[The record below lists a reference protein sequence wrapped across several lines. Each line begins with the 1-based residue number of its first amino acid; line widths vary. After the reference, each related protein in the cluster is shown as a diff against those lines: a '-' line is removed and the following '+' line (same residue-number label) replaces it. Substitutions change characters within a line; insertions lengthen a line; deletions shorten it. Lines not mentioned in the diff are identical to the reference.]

1 MAMILIISFLCAF
14 LLFLLLILLLGAVMK
29 RKKAVS
35 ERMHQYVGDFAE
47 EEEDETPSARRRLRL
62 AFRKQMRKMGSQ
74 KTASKLDLMMH
85 RAGLPLLGY
94 EMVAISIVGALLAGF
109 LAMIF
114 LGSFLYAILVGVITF
129 MAAWGWVK
137 IRIAQRLQAFL
148 YQMADCL
155 TLIANSLRAGF
166 SFLQTV
172 ELISKEMKPPVSS
185 EFARVLRE
193 TNLGKPMDQ
202 ALTEMDQR
210 VGSPDFSL
218 IVTAVLIQQQVGGN
232 LADIIDVIRDTIL
245 ERIRI
250 RREIHTLTAQGRAS
264 GIILALLPVAM
275 GLFMYITSPEYMR
288 PLLTTRIGQ
297 MIIAGAVFLEI
308 VGFLIIRKIVDIK
321 V

>member
-14 LLFLLLILLLGAVMK
+14 LLFLLLVLILGAVT
-29 RKKAVS
+29 KKKKVVS

-47 EEEDETPSARRRLRL
+47 DESDDTPSARRRLRI

-94 EMVAISIVGALLAGF
+94 EMVAISIGGGLLAGF
-109 LAMIF
+109 VAMIF
-114 LGSFLYAILVGVITF
+114 LGSLLSAILVGVLVF
-129 MAAWGWVK
+129 AAAWMWVK
-137 IRIAQRLQAFL
+137 IRIAKRLQSFL
-148 YQMADCL
+148 YQLADCL
-155 TLIANSLRAGF
+155 TLISNSLRAGF

-172 ELISKEMKPPVSS
+172 ELISKEMKPPVST

-193 TNLGKPMDQ
+193 TNLGKPMEQ

-264 GIILALLPVAM
+264 GVVLALLPVAM

-288 PLLTTRIGQ
+288 PLLTTRLGQ
-297 MIIAGAVFLEI
+297 MIIAGAVFLEF

>member
-1 MAMILIISFLCAF
+1 MIVLISFLCAF
-14 LLFLLLILLLGAVMK
+14 LLFILMVLVLGALLKK
-29 RKKAVS
+29 RKAVS
-35 ERMHQYVGDFAE
+35 ARMHQYVGDVEME
-47 EEEDETPSARRRLRL
+47 EEETISTRRRLRI
-62 AFRKQMRKMGSQ
+62 AFRRQMRKMGSQ

-94 EMVAISIVGALLAGF
+94 EMVAISIVSAVLGF
-109 LAMIF
+109 VVGEILS
-114 LGSFLYAILVGVITF
+114 GSFLVGLLIGAMVFIAEW
-129 MAAWGWVK
+129 MWVK
-137 IRIAQRLQAFL
+137 IRIAKRLRSFL
-148 YQMADCL
+148 FQMADCL

-172 ELISKEMKPPVSS
+172 EIISKEMKPPVST

-193 TNLGKPMDQ
+193 TNLGKPMEQ

-250 RREIHTLTAQGRAS
+250 RGEIHTLTAQGRTS
-264 GIILALLPVAM
+264 GVILALLPVAM
-275 GLFMYITSPEYMR
+275 GCFMYITSPEYMR
-288 PLLTTRIGQ
+288 PLLTTRLGQ
-297 MIIAGAVFLEI
+297 MIIAGAVFLELI
-308 VGFLIIRKIVDIK
+308 GFLIIRKIVDIK

>member
-1 MAMILIISFLCAF
+1 MILIISFLCAF
-14 LLFLLLILLLGAVMK
+14 LLFLLLVLILGAVTK
-29 RKKAVS
+29 KKKAVS

-47 EEEDETPSARRRLRL
+47 EDDDTPSARSRLRI

-94 EMVAISIVGALLAGF
+94 EMVAISIGGGLLAGF
-109 LAMIF
+109 VAMIL
-114 LGSFLYAILVGVITF
+114 LGSLTSALLVGVLVF
-129 MAAWGWVK
+129 MAAWAWVK
-137 IRIAQRLQAFL
+137 IRIAKRLQSFL
-148 YQMADCL
+148 YQLADCL
-155 TLIANSLRAGF
+155 TLISNSLRAGF

-172 ELISKEMKPPVSS
+172 ELISKEMKPPVST

-193 TNLGKPMDQ
+193 TNLGKPLDQ

-264 GIILALLPVAM
+264 GVVLALLPVAM

-288 PLLTTRIGQ
+288 PLLTTRLGQ
-297 MIIAGAVFLEI
+297 MIIAGAVFLEF

>member
-1 MAMILIISFLCAF
+1 MILIISFLCAF
-14 LLFLLLILLLGAVMK
+14 LLFLLLVLILGAVTK
-29 RKKAVS
+29 KKKAVS
-35 ERMHQYVGDFAE
+35 ERMHQYVGDFV
-47 EEEDETPSARRRLRL
+47 EEDDDTPSARSRLRI

-94 EMVAISIVGALLAGF
+94 EMVAISIGGGLLAGF
-109 LAMIF
+109 VAMIL
-114 LGSFLYAILVGVITF
+114 LGSLISALLVGVLVF
-129 MAAWGWVK
+129 AAAWAWVK
-137 IRIAQRLQAFL
+137 IRIAKRLQSFL
-148 YQMADCL
+148 YQLADCL
-155 TLIANSLRAGF
+155 TLISNSLRAGF

-172 ELISKEMKPPVSS
+172 ELISKEMKPPVST

-193 TNLGKPMDQ
+193 TNLGKPLDQ

-264 GIILALLPVAM
+264 GVVLALLPVAM

-288 PLLTTRIGQ
+288 PLLTTRLGQ
-297 MIIAGAVFLEI
+297 MIIAGAVFLEF

>member
-14 LLFLLLILLLGAVMK
+14 LLFLLLVLILGAVTK
-29 RKKAVS
+29 KKKAVS

-47 EEEDETPSARRRLRL
+47 EDDDTPSARSRLRI

-94 EMVAISIVGALLAGF
+94 EMVAISIGGGLLAGF
-109 LAMIF
+109 VAMIL
-114 LGSFLYAILVGVITF
+114 LGSLTSALLVGVLVF
-129 MAAWGWVK
+129 MAAWAWVK
-137 IRIAQRLQAFL
+137 IRIAKRLQSFL
-148 YQMADCL
+148 YQLADCL
-155 TLIANSLRAGF
+155 TLISNSLRAGF

-172 ELISKEMKPPVSS
+172 ELISKEMKPPVST

-193 TNLGKPMDQ
+193 TNLGKPLDQ

-264 GIILALLPVAM
+264 GVVLALLPVAM

-288 PLLTTRIGQ
+288 PLLTTRLGQ
-297 MIIAGAVFLEI
+297 MIIAGAVFLEF

>member
-1 MAMILIISFLCAF
+1 MAVILIISFLCAF
-14 LLFLLLILLLGAVMK
+14 LLFLLFVLILGAVTK
-29 RKKAVS
+29 KKKAVS
-35 ERMHQYVGDFAE
+35 ERMHQYVGDFAD
-47 EEEDETPSARRRLRL
+47 EDDNVPSARQRLRV
-62 AFRKQMRKMGSQ
+62 AFRKQMRKMGSK

-94 EMVAISIVGALLAGF
+94 EMVAISIGGGLLAGFVAMIFLSSLTSALLAGV
-109 LAMIF
+109 
-114 LGSFLYAILVGVITF
+114 LVF
-129 MAAWGWVK
+129 MAAWAWVK
-137 IRIAQRLQAFL
+137 IRIAKRLQSFL
-148 YQMADCL
+148 YQLADCL
-155 TLIANSLRAGF
+155 TLISNSLRAGF

-172 ELISKEMKPPVSS
+172 ELISKEMKPPVST

-193 TNLGKPMDQ
+193 TNLGKPLDQ

-264 GIILALLPVAM
+264 GIVLALLPVAM

-288 PLLTTRIGQ
+288 PLLTTRLGQ
-297 MIIAGAVFLEI
+297 MIIAGAVFLEFI
-308 VGFLIIRKIVDIK
+308 GFLIIRKIVDIK

>member
-14 LLFLLLILLLGAVMK
+14 LLFLLLVLILGAVTK
-29 RKKAVS
+29 KKKAVS
-35 ERMHQYVGDFAE
+35 ERMHQYVGDFV
-47 EEEDETPSARRRLRL
+47 EEDDDTPSARSRLRI

-94 EMVAISIVGALLAGF
+94 EMVAISIGGGLLAGF
-109 LAMIF
+109 VAMIL
-114 LGSFLYAILVGVITF
+114 LGSLTSALLVGVLVF
-129 MAAWGWVK
+129 MAAWAWVK
-137 IRIAQRLQAFL
+137 IRIAKRLQSFL
-148 YQMADCL
+148 YQLADCL
-155 TLIANSLRAGF
+155 TLISNSLRAGF

-172 ELISKEMKPPVSS
+172 ELISKEMKPPVST

-193 TNLGKPMDQ
+193 TNLGKPLDQ

-264 GIILALLPVAM
+264 GVVLALLPVAM

-288 PLLTTRIGQ
+288 PLLTTRLGQ
-297 MIIAGAVFLEI
+297 MIIAGAVFLEFI
-308 VGFLIIRKIVDIK
+308 GFLIIRKIVDIK

>member
-14 LLFLLLILLLGAVMK
+14 LLFLLLVLILGAVTK
-29 RKKAVS
+29 KKKAVS
-35 ERMHQYVGDFAE
+35 ERMHQYVGDFV
-47 EEEDETPSARRRLRL
+47 EEDDDTPSARSRLRI

-94 EMVAISIVGALLAGF
+94 EMVAISIGGGLLAGF
-109 LAMIF
+109 VAMIL
-114 LGSFLYAILVGVITF
+114 LGSLTSAILVGVLAF
-129 MAAWGWVK
+129 AAAWAWVK
-137 IRIAQRLQAFL
+137 IRIAKRLQSFL
-148 YQMADCL
+148 YQLADCL
-155 TLIANSLRAGF
+155 TLISNSLRAGF

-172 ELISKEMKPPVSS
+172 ELISKEMKPPVST

-193 TNLGKPMDQ
+193 TNLGKPLDQ

-264 GIILALLPVAM
+264 GVVLALLPVAM

-288 PLLTTRIGQ
+288 PLLTTRLGQ
-297 MIIAGAVFLEI
+297 MIIAGAVFLEF

>member
-14 LLFLLLILLLGAVMK
+14 LLFLLFVLILGAVTK
-29 RKKAVS
+29 KKKAVS
-35 ERMHQYVGDFAE
+35 ERMHQYVGDFV
-47 EEEDETPSARRRLRL
+47 EEDDDTPSARSRLRI

-94 EMVAISIVGALLAGF
+94 EMVAISIGGGLLAGF
-109 LAMIF
+109 VAMIL
-114 LGSFLYAILVGVITF
+114 LGSLTSAILVGVLVF
-129 MAAWGWVK
+129 VAAWAWVK
-137 IRIAQRLQAFL
+137 IRIAKRLQSFL

-172 ELISKEMKPPVSS
+172 ELISKEMKPPVST

-193 TNLGKPMDQ
+193 TNLGKPLDQ

-218 IVTAVLIQQQVGGN
+218 IVTAFLIQQQVGGN

-264 GIILALLPVAM
+264 GVVLALLPVAM

-288 PLLTTRIGQ
+288 PLLTTRLGQ
-297 MIIAGAVFLEI
+297 MIIAGAVFLEF

>member
-1 MAMILIISFLCAF
+1 MILIISFLCAF
-14 LLFLLLILLLGAVMK
+14 LLFLLLVLILGAVTK
-29 RKKAVS
+29 KKKAVS
-35 ERMHQYVGDFAE
+35 ERMHQYVGDFV
-47 EEEDETPSARRRLRL
+47 EEDDDTPSARSRLRI

-94 EMVAISIVGALLAGF
+94 EMVAISIGGGLLAGF
-109 LAMIF
+109 VAMIL
-114 LGSFLYAILVGVITF
+114 LGSLTSALLVGVLVF
-129 MAAWGWVK
+129 MAAWAWVK
-137 IRIAQRLQAFL
+137 IRIAKRLQSFL
-148 YQMADCL
+148 YQLADCL
-155 TLIANSLRAGF
+155 TLISNSLRAGF

-172 ELISKEMKPPVSS
+172 ELISKEMKPPVST

-193 TNLGKPMDQ
+193 TNLGKPLDQ

-264 GIILALLPVAM
+264 GVVLALLPVAM

-288 PLLTTRIGQ
+288 PLLTTRLGQ
-297 MIIAGAVFLEI
+297 MIIAGAVFLEF

>member
-14 LLFLLLILLLGAVMK
+14 LLFLLFVLILGAVTK
-29 RKKAVS
+29 KKKAVS

-47 EEEDETPSARRRLRL
+47 EDDNTPSARRRLRI
-62 AFRKQMRKMGSQ
+62 AFRKQMRKMGSK

-94 EMVAISIVGALLAGF
+94 EMVAISIGGGLLAGF
-109 LAMIF
+109 VAMIF
-114 LGSFLYAILVGVITF
+114 LGSLTSALLVGVLVF
-129 MAAWGWVK
+129 MAAWAWVK
-137 IRIAQRLQAFL
+137 IRIAKRLQSFL

-172 ELISKEMKPPVSS
+172 ELISKEMKPPVST

-193 TNLGKPMDQ
+193 TNLGKPLDQ

-264 GIILALLPVAM
+264 GVILALLPVAM
-275 GLFMYITSPEYMR
+275 GIFMYITSPEYMR
-288 PLLTTRIGQ
+288 PLLTTRLGQ
-297 MIIAGAVFLEI
+297 MIIAGAVFLEFI
-308 VGFLIIRKIVDIK
+308 GFLIIRKIVDIK

>member
-1 MAMILIISFLCAF
+1 MILIISFLCAF
-14 LLFLLLILLLGAVMK
+14 LLFLLLVLILGAVT
-29 RKKAVS
+29 KKKKVVS

-47 EEEDETPSARRRLRL
+47 DESDDMPSARRRLRI

-94 EMVAISIVGALLAGF
+94 EMVAISIGGGLLAGF
-109 LAMIF
+109 VAMIF
-114 LGSFLYAILVGVITF
+114 LGSLLSAILVGVLVF
-129 MAAWGWVK
+129 AAAWMWVK
-137 IRIAQRLQAFL
+137 IRIAKRLQSFL
-148 YQMADCL
+148 YQLADCL
-155 TLIANSLRAGF
+155 TLISNSLRAGF

-172 ELISKEMKPPVSS
+172 ELISKEMKPPVST

-193 TNLGKPMDQ
+193 TNLGKPMEQ

-264 GIILALLPVAM
+264 GVVLALLPVAM

-288 PLLTTRIGQ
+288 PLLTTRLGQ
-297 MIIAGAVFLEI
+297 MIIAGAVFLEF

>member
-1 MAMILIISFLCAF
+1 MILIISFLCAF
-14 LLFLLLILLLGAVMK
+14 LLFLLLVLILGAVTK
-29 RKKAVS
+29 KKKAVS
-35 ERMHQYVGDFAE
+35 ERMHQYVGDFV
-47 EEEDETPSARRRLRL
+47 EEDDDTPSARSRLRI

-94 EMVAISIVGALLAGF
+94 EMVAISIGGGLLAGF
-109 LAMIF
+109 VAMIL
-114 LGSFLYAILVGVITF
+114 LGSLTSAILVGVLVF
-129 MAAWGWVK
+129 AAAWAWVK
-137 IRIAQRLQAFL
+137 IRIAKRLQSFL
-148 YQMADCL
+148 YQLADCL
-155 TLIANSLRAGF
+155 TLISNSLRAGF

-172 ELISKEMKPPVSS
+172 ELISKEMKPPVST

-193 TNLGKPMDQ
+193 TNLGKPLDQ

-264 GIILALLPVAM
+264 GVVLALLPVAM

-288 PLLTTRIGQ
+288 PLLTTRLGQ
-297 MIIAGAVFLEI
+297 MIIAGAVFLEF

>member
-1 MAMILIISFLCAF
+1 MALILIISFLCAF
-14 LLFLLLILLLGAVMK
+14 LLFLLLVLILGAVTK
-29 RKKAVS
+29 KKKAVS
-35 ERMHQYVGDFAE
+35 ERMHQYVGDFV
-47 EEEDETPSARRRLRL
+47 EEDDDTPSARSRLRI

-94 EMVAISIVGALLAGF
+94 EMVAISIGGGLLAGF
-109 LAMIF
+109 VAMIL
-114 LGSFLYAILVGVITF
+114 LGSLTSALLVGVLVF
-129 MAAWGWVK
+129 MAAWAWVK
-137 IRIAQRLQAFL
+137 IRIAKRLQSFL
-148 YQMADCL
+148 YQLADCL
-155 TLIANSLRAGF
+155 TLISNSLRAGF

-172 ELISKEMKPPVSS
+172 ELISKEMKPPVST

-193 TNLGKPMDQ
+193 TNLGKPLDQ

-264 GIILALLPVAM
+264 GVVLALLPVAM

-288 PLLTTRIGQ
+288 PLLTTRLGQ
-297 MIIAGAVFLEI
+297 MIIAGAVFLEF

>member
-14 LLFLLLILLLGAVMK
+14 LLFLLLVLILGAVTK
-29 RKKAVS
+29 KKKAVS

-47 EEEDETPSARRRLRL
+47 EDDDTPSARSRLRI

-94 EMVAISIVGALLAGF
+94 EMVAISIGGGLLAGF
-109 LAMIF
+109 VAMIL
-114 LGSFLYAILVGVITF
+114 LGSLTSAILVGVLVF
-129 MAAWGWVK
+129 AAAWAWVK
-137 IRIAQRLQAFL
+137 IRIAKRLQSFL
-148 YQMADCL
+148 YQLADCL
-155 TLIANSLRAGF
+155 TLISNSLRAGF

-172 ELISKEMKPPVSS
+172 ELISKEMKPPVST

-193 TNLGKPMDQ
+193 TNLGKPLDQ

-264 GIILALLPVAM
+264 GVVLALLPVAM

-288 PLLTTRIGQ
+288 PLLTTRLGQ
-297 MIIAGAVFLEI
+297 MIIAGAVFLEF